1 MLGVRLR
8 DVLGGFDH
16 QQGFRQNTGIRGRL
30 VAGIGKLL
38 ILRKPLADDLL
49 GLRRGDQGENRIA
62 SSVDAPEPRMI
73 ASSEC
78 SRCLILVLPL
88 PHDYPSSSLPLLPQR
103 PAYGRLRFAT
113 P

>member
-1 MLGVRLR
+1 M
-8 DVLGGFDH
+8 
-16 QQGFRQNTGIRGRL
+16 
-30 VAGIGKLL
+30 
-38 ILRKPLADDLL
+38 ADDFLAWIEREL
-49 GLRRGDQGENRIA
+49 EGCRFADERLLRRGDQGENRIA

-88 PHDYPSSSLPLLPQR
+88 PHDYPSSGLPLLPQR